1 MAGDGGQGHRDGAA
15 AQAQFSY
22 PTGFALLLASRVLVA
37 DQSNHR
43 IRVLTAD
50 LQQVSTLA
58 GDGEYG
64 HRDGAAAQAQFY
76 FPTGLALLSD
86 GRVLLTDCNNHP
98 IRVPSADLQQGPV
111 ETKPEAKPTKHAKF
125 CGAPNDVF
133 IDWRY
138 KDCSLDM
145 KGRPSTAQRQTAL
158 RKRWLN
164 QQLAYDKV
172 LIGDLEAKLAKFDK
186 RREARRVKGAAAL
199 QNKRDEEAA
208 LHRRFNLPTTGWSK
222 TPSAVGSCLGEE
234 SVQGKLYP
242 LASVEDTLQGLERS
256 SARDDGGWDAGE
268 EGDDWGGDGAPALDE
283 ADAARQAQQA
293 SVVLRTIQAK
303 LHGNGAML
311 RVTDVFREFD
321 RDFSGTIEIDELRA
335 ALVSLGVP
343 LEEHDFQLVR
353 PVFDL
358 NGDGVVDYAEFD
370 KIMKRELVRNPR
382 RASQI
387 LRAPDADRPYTPESM
402 QNAKGGSWGH
412 ASRWEKKAPAP
423 GSAGSDGG
431 ELKGFS
437 DASDSGMQ
445 HSKGVTAARVTGGT
459 ISRAVR

>member
-1 MAGDGGQGHRDGAA
+1 MPYGLTDTNAELSRVASKLSAVRSSQSVSWREPGGMPSFGRQAVQRCTGAPLRPWTGGAVVRPARTPVLEA
-15 AQAQFSY
+15 ARSRVK
-22 PTGFALLLASRVLVA
+22 LAS
-37 DQSNHR
+37 S
-43 IRVLTAD
+43 TAPYGA
-50 LQQVSTLA
+50 SA
-58 GDGEYG
+58 AEYG
-64 HRDGAAAQAQFY
+64 FGGASLV
-76 FPTGLALLSD
+76 T
-86 GRVLLTDCNNHP
+86 
-98 IRVPSADLQQGPV
+98 GPV